1 MKRLMLF
8 HALIGVISLTAAA
21 SADSVAI
28 PASVD
33 GDIISQGTLGFTVD
47 DVDDRVITSRSGGN
61 SVRNGVYEFSLAS
74 LPSNATIQSATLK
87 LMTIGLVSNTGP
99 TADLSFYGYTGD
111 GAVTDADHQLNLTA
125 TQVATETYNTGGS
138 GVPIGTTLD
147 IVLTDLTPLQDAVG
161 SAYFGIRSQTV
172 NFVTF
177 SVHSLETTNTAALV
191 PTLEVMYIP
200 EPSAAMLLTMGALT
214 LIRRR

>member
-1 MKRLMLF
+1 MVRSLGWKVCLGL
-8 HALIGVISLTAAA
+8 LSLTAVA
-21 SADSVAI
+21 SADMATI

-33 GDIISQGTLGFTVD
+33 GDVVYNGVLGFTVD
-47 DVDDRVITSRSGGN
+47 DTDDRVSTSRSGGN

-99 TADLSFYGYTGD
+99 TADVGFYGYTGD
-111 GAVTDADHQLNLTA
+111 GAVTDADHELNLA
-125 TQVATETYNTGGS
+125 GTQVAAETYDTGGA
-138 GVPIGTTLD
+138 GVPIGTTLE

-191 PTLEVMYIP
+191 PTLEVMYVP
-200 EPSAAMLLTMGALT
+200 EPSAAMLLGLGATAL
-214 LIRRR
+214 LRRR